1 MTGVQTCALPIF
13 GPAAGTEA
21 IGLQRPKQV
30 LQIDVAKTR
39 NYTEVLDMLDENPYA
54 LPVFKIATQP
64 GVAIARDFKGYDAPD
79 TDLRNVGPAEMGLR
93 SLSGRF

>member
-1 MTGVQTCALPIF
+1 MLNDRDNTVNRVV

-30 LQIDVAKTR
+30 LRLDVANER
-39 NYTEVLDMLDENPYA
+39 NIHEILDTLDDNPYA
-54 LPVFKIATQP
+54 LPVFKIAQ
-64 GVAIARDFKGYDAPD
+64 GAPESRP
-79 TDLRNVGPAEMGLR
+79 LRGNEGPAEMGLR